1 MSSISSP
8 TNAIRC
14 NCRQTPALGW
24 GRKGFKSH
32 AKPTQCTQGIAKEKK
47 TNKAEYLLISLS
59 AILARV

>member
-14 NCRQTPALGW
+14 NCRQSSAPRW

-47 TNKAEYLLISLS
+47 TKAEYLLISLS